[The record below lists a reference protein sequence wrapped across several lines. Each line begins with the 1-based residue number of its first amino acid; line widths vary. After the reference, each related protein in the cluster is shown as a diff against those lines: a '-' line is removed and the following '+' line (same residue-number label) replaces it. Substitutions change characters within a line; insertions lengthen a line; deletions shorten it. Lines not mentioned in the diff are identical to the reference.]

1 MNLNAAYLEEEKEY
15 QRLCAYFQE
24 QEQEEEMEG
33 DALEAA
39 YNEPNQNEAE
49 I

>member
-15 QRLCAYFQE
+15 QRLCAYFQ
-24 QEQEEEMEG
+24 QEQQDEMDG

-39 YNEPNQNEAE
+39 YHQANPNQQE